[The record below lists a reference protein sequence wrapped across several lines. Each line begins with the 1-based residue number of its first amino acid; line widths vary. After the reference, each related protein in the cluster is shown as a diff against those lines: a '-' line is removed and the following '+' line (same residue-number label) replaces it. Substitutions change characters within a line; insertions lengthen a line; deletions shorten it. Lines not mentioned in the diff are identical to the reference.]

1 MGLTDGSTS
10 GRAAP
15 AAPFAGDAL
24 TLPLEGERRD
34 YEGQD
39 LDPADVAADPIKQV
53 RAWLRAAR
61 EAGIFEPEAMT
72 LSTVGEDGR
81 PSSRYVLLRG
91 LDERGLSFFTN
102 YESAKGRA
110 LARHPY
116 AALTFGWLVLHRAV
130 RVEGEVEKLPP
141 EESDAYF
148 ATRPRGAQLGAWASP
163 QSAVIGGRDEL
174 DRALAEAE
182 ARFDGVEV
190 PRPAHWGGFL
200 VRPDRVELWQGRLN
214 RLHDRLRYVR
224 DGDRWRI
231 ERLAP

>member
-1 MGLTDGSTS
+1 
-10 GRAAP
+10 
-15 AAPFAGDAL
+15 
-24 TLPLEGERRD
+24 LPLEGERRD

-39 LDPADVAADPIKQV
+39 LDSASVAADPIEQV
-53 RAWLRAAR
+53 RAWLRGAR
-61 EAGIFEPEAMT
+61 EAGIYEPEAMT
-72 LSTVGEDGR
+72 LSTVGDDGR

-91 LDERGLSFFTN
+91 LDERGFSFFTN

-110 LARHPY
+110 LAQRPY
-116 AALTFGWLVLHRAV
+116 AALTFGWLVVHRAV
-130 RVEGEVEKLPP
+130 RVEGEVEKLPA

-148 ATRPRGAQLGAWASP
+148 ASRPRGAQISAWASP

-174 DRALAEAE
+174 DRAMADIE
-182 ARFDGVEV
+182 ARFAGVEV

-200 VRPDRVELWQGRLN
+200 VRPERVELWQGRLN

-224 DGDRWRI
+224 EGDRWRI

>member
-1 MGLTDGSTS
+1 M
-10 GRAAP
+10 
-15 AAPFAGDAL
+15 
-24 TLPLEGERRD
+24 PLEGERRE

-39 LDPADVAADPIKQV
+39 LDPADVAADPIEQV
-53 RAWLRAAR
+53 RAWLRGAR

-72 LSTVGEDGR
+72 LSTIDEDGR

-91 LDERGLSFFTN
+91 LDERGFSFFTN

-110 LARHPY
+110 LAQHPY

-130 RVEGEVEKLPP
+130 RVEGAVEKLPP

-148 ATRPRGAQLGAWASP
+148 ASRPRGAQISAWASP
-163 QSAVIGGRDEL
+163 QSTVIGGRDVL
-174 DRALAEAE
+174 DRAMSEIE
-182 ARFDGVEV
+182 ARFAGVEV
-190 PRPAHWGGFL
+190 PRPPHWGGFL
-200 VRPDRVELWQGRLN
+200 VRPNRVELWQGRLN

-224 DGDRWRI
+224 DGDAWRI